1 MNKRV
6 GEKTRTRSEVRGPK
20 GRGIP
25 VGLLGAYP
33 CSLPYRD

>member
-25 VGLLGAYP
+25 VGFAW
-33 CSLPYRD
+33 SLPYRD